1 MNLKLLKLLQNNN
14 APLVITLE
22 EKGNQATITRNGIT
36 VEEQYQSLKRIREA
50 LAYYPEEVWINK
62 EKMET
67 TQWPGLAEV
76 RVTEQDKAGWERN
89 STPGCNA
96 IVGGVMTWLHLTDQQ
111 KKDTRNQYFTP
122 RQDNALRHHVPL
134 QTVTLTAFIEINAW
148 EIEVGEIG
156 NSGGKYLLAIPE
168 GSDMEAA
175 VMARAKEMIE
185 RTMDRKE
192 LPKPHGGKVY
202 ARPMTGPR
210 GAEHFTEPYPIG
222 VMGTPVLLDDDWDAI
237 DNAEFTSIVENLYD
251 IDAKLVPVLEGPT
264 KLRGGIIIP
273 AAGDEALRVEKVTFD
288 IEIDPDCET
297 KAKNISMQVELE
309 NDQVFRY
316 PCHFYILGDCEA
328 EAEVKI
334 IPGGINKERLTEIL
348 FQAFWV
354 QEEFAS
360 WEEAKYERCELNERM
375 RSLAMHVMGET
386 TEAVTREFQ
395 RMLDRFYT
403 TVPLPTGEKISVT
416 SQDGRLQLTLN
427 PQAPAALNPQAPGAL
442 NP

>member
-1 MNLKLLKLLQNNN
+1 MNLKLLKLLQNND
-14 APLVITLE
+14 APLIITVE
-22 EKGNQATITRNGIT
+22 EKGNQATVTRDGVSIS

-96 IVGGVMTWLHLTDQQ
+96 IVGGVMTWLHLTDRQE
-111 KKDTRNQYFTP
+111 KDTRNQYFTP

-156 NSGGKYLLAIPE
+156 NSGGKYQPPIPE
-168 GSDMEAA
+168 GSDIETA
-175 VMARAKEMIE
+175 VMTRAKEMIE
-185 RTMDRKE
+185 RTMDCKE
-192 LPKPHGGKVY
+192 LPKPYEGKAY
-202 ARPMTGPR
+202 ARPTTGPR

-222 VMGTPVLLDDDWDAI
+222 VIGTPILLDDDWDAI
-237 DNAEFTSIVENLYD
+237 DNAEFTTIVENLYD
-251 IDAKLVPVLEGPT
+251 IDAKLVPVLEGAT
-264 KLRGGIIIP
+264 NLKGGAIIP
-273 AAGDEALRVEKVTFD
+273 AVGNEAVRVQNVTFD
-288 IEIDPDCET
+288 IDVDPDCET

-316 PCHFYILGDCEA
+316 PCHFHIAGNSESEA
-328 EAEVKI
+328 EAQI
-334 IPGGINKERLTEIL
+334 IPGEINKERLTDML
-348 FQAFWV
+348 FQAFWL
-354 QEEFAS
+354 ENEWAS
-360 WEEAKYERCELNERM
+360 WDEMKYQRDELNERM
-375 RSLAMHVMGET
+375 RSLAMYIMGET

-395 RMLDRFYT
+395 RILDRFHT
-403 TVPLPTGEKISVT
+403 VVPLSSGKKISVT

-427 PQAPAALNPQAPGAL
+427 PQAPGS
-442 NP
+442 

>member
-1 MNLKLLKLLQNNN
+1 MNLKLLKLLQNNGT
-14 APLVITLE
+14 PLVITVE
-22 EKGNQATITRNGIT
+22 ENGKGKQDRITRDGVT
-36 VEEQYQSLKRIREA
+36 VEEQYESLKQIKEA
-50 LAYYPEEVWINK
+50 LAFYPQEVWINK

-76 RVTEQDKAGWERN
+76 RITEQDKEGWERN
-89 STPGCNA
+89 SKRKVDLRAPISAPRFNA
-96 IVGGVMTWLHLTDQQ
+96 IVGDVMTSVHLTDQQ
-111 KKDTRNQYFTP
+111 RKDTRVQYFTP
-122 RQDNALRHHVPL
+122 KEDSALRHHVLL
-134 QTVTLTAFIEINAW
+134 QTVTLTAFIEIQA
-148 EIEVGEIG
+148 GETE
-156 NSGGKYLLAIPE
+156 NPDGKYLLAIQE
-168 GSDMEAA
+168 GSDMEAT
-175 VMARAKEMIE
+175 VMTRAKEMIE
-185 RTMDRKE
+185 RTIDRKE
-192 LPKPHGGKVY
+192 LPKPHEGKVY

-264 KLRGGIIIP
+264 KLRGDMIIP

-334 IPGGINKERLTEIL
+334 IPGGINKDRLTDIL

-354 QEEFAS
+354 QEEWAS
-360 WEEAKYERCELNERM
+360 WEEAKYERRELNERM

-395 RMLDRFYT
+395 RMLDRFHT

-427 PQAPAALNPQAPGAL
+427 PQAPGPLNP
-442 NP
+442 

>member
-1 MNLKLLKLLQNNN
+1 MNLKLLKLLQNNS

-22 EKGNQATITRNGIT
+22 EKGNQATITRNGVT

-89 STPGCNA
+89 STPGFNA
-96 IVGGVMTWLHLTDQQ
+96 IVGGVMTSVRLTDQQ
-111 KKDTRNQYFTP
+111 RKDTRVQYFTP
-122 RQDNALRHHVPL
+122 KEDSALKHHVL
-134 QTVTLTAFIEINAW
+134 LETVTLTAFIEIKA
-148 EIEVGEIG
+148 GETE
-156 NSGGKYLLAIPE
+156 NPDGKYLLAIPE
-168 GSDMEAA
+168 GSDMEAIL
-175 VMARAKEMIE
+175 MARAKEMIE

-264 KLRGGIIIP
+264 KLRGGIMIP

-288 IEIDPDCET
+288 IEIDPDCKT

-334 IPGGINKERLTEIL
+334 IPGGINKDRLADIL

-354 QEEFAS
+354 QEEWAS
-360 WEEAKYERCELNERM
+360 WEEAKYERRELNERM

-395 RMLDRFYT
+395 RMLDRFHT

-427 PQAPAALNPQAPGAL
+427 PQAPGPLNP
-442 NP
+442 